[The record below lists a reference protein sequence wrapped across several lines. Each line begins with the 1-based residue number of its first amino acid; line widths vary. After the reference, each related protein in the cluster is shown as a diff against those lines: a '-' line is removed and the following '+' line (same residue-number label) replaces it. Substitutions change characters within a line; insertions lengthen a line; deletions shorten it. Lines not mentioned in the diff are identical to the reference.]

1 MVDYEVF
8 DNQTIYYRSSENMY
22 EIQDNSI
29 DVIITSPPY
38 NRNKSYSDDTGEAYN
53 DKQPKEKY
61 FEFLS
66 RVWQECFRVL
76 KPNGMFFLNIG
87 DAAPDQGLS
96 EEVVQLAVEAGFHRL
111 QTIIWIKSFLGKG
124 HFTPSGGSRR
134 LNNLWENI
142 FVLVKDKKSYQMNPK
157 AIGIPYA
164 DKSNIGRYADEDLRD
179 AGNVWLVPYYKTTGA
194 TIKKGHEAPFPIELP
209 YKCIKLAEGET
220 VLDPFAGTGS
230 TLAASRLLGKKGYGY
245 EKFPRKEI
253 IRRRIM
259 ESSFQDSP
267 HVLIPHME
275 LAISIL
281 SGCLS
286 KFEYSSLQKENF
298 FKFSKKEK
306 MEMNILR
313 DVLDRLDI
321 HFPLLDEYLNQWEKN
336 NLNEKSVKKIESLTK
351 FFVKESN
358 K

>member
-8 DNQTIYYRSSENMY
+8 DNQTIYYKSSENMH

-61 FEFLS
+61 FQFLS

-76 KPNGMFFLNIG
+76 NPKGMFFLNIG

-96 EEVVQLAVEAGFHRL
+96 EEVVQLAVETGFRRL

-209 YKCIKLAEGET
+209 YKCIKLTEGET

-230 TLAASRLLGKKGYGY
+230 TLAAARLLNKKGFGY
-245 EKFPRKEI
+245 EKFPRREI
-253 IRRRIM
+253 IRKRIL
-259 ESSFQDSP
+259 ESSFQASP
-267 HVLIPHME
+267 PVLIPHME

-281 SGCLS
+281 SRLLN
-286 KFEYSSLQKENF
+286 KIEYSKIQKDVFLRFSQKE
-298 FKFSKKEK
+298 KTELS
-306 MEMNILR
+306 ILK
-313 DVLDRLDI
+313 DVLDRLELQLPFIEDY
-321 HFPLLDEYLNQWEKN
+321 FNQWEKN
-336 NLNEKSVKKIESLTK
+336 RQKKKGKKIESLTK
-351 FFVKESN
+351 FLDRKAQ
-358 K
+358 

>member
-8 DNQTIYYRSSENMY
+8 DNQTIFYKSSENMH

-29 DVIITSPPY
+29 DIIVTSPPY
-38 NRNKSYSDDTGEAYN
+38 NRNKIYSDDTGEAYN

-61 FEFLS
+61 FLFLL
-66 RVWQECFRVL
+66 RVWRECFRVL
-76 KPNGMFFLNIG
+76 NPKGIFFLNIG

-142 FVLVKDKKSYQMNPK
+142 FVLIKDKKSYQMNPK

-164 DKSNIGRYADEDLRD
+164 DKSNIGRYANEDLRD

-209 YKCIKLAEGET
+209 YKCIKLVEGET

-230 TLAASRLLGKKGYGY
+230 TLAAARLLNKKGFGY
-245 EKFPRKEI
+245 EKFPRREI
-253 IRRRIM
+253 IRKRII
-259 ESSFQDSP
+259 ESSFQASP
-267 HVLIPHME
+267 PVLIPHME
-275 LAISIL
+275 LVISIL
-281 SGCLS
+281 SHFLN
-286 KFEYSSLQKENF
+286 KIEYSKIKKEAFLKFSQKE
-298 FKFSKKEK
+298 KTELS
-306 MEMNILR
+306 ILK
-313 DVLDRLDI
+313 DVLDRLELQLPFIEDY
-321 HFPLLDEYLNQWEKN
+321 FNEWEKN
-336 NLNEKSVKKIESLTK
+336 RMKKKKGKKIESLTE
-351 FFVKESN
+351 FLERN
-358 K
+358 AH